1 MSTRCGYIAL
11 LGRPNAGKST
21 LLNACI
27 GQKIVGVSRRPQT
40 TRNKVLGISSEGQT
54 QFIFLDTP
62 GIHKAQGRAKINHTM
77 NKLAWSSAADA
88 DLICYMVDATRG
100 WTGEDT
106 QYFSNLLEHAK
117 VPVLVVA
124 SKADALKKARI
135 SEGVASIKAGMANCR
150 EAASFEQLLN
160 DEPYL
165 ISAKQKDHVTSF
177 KALISSVLPESP
189 WLYREDELTDKP
201 ERFVVSELIREQLF
215 RKLGAELPYGCGV
228 TVESMQSQEKMVRIK
243 ACIIVAR
250 TSHKPMVI
258 GKAGKTIKEIG
269 TESRLSLESHF
280 DTKVFLELFVKVK
293 ENWIDRSDLIC
304 AFQQI
309 EEA

>member
-40 TRNKVLGISSEGQT
+40 TRNKVLGISSEGDT
-54 QFIFLDTP
+54 QLIFLDTP

-88 DLICYMVDATRG
+88 DLICYMVDASKG

-106 QYFSNLLEHAK
+106 LYFSTLLEHAK

-124 SKADALKKARI
+124 SKADALKKAKI
-135 SEGVASIKAGMANCR
+135 SEGVASIKAGMDSCK
-150 EAASFEQLLN
+150 ESTSFDQFLH
-160 DEPYL
+160 DEPFL
-165 ISAKQKDHVTSF
+165 VSAKQKDSVSSF
-177 KALISSVLPESP
+177 KKITSSALPMSP
-189 WLYREDELTDKP
+189 WLYGEDELTDKP
-201 ERFVVSELIREQLF
+201 ERFLVSELIREQLF
-215 RKLGAELPYGCGV
+215 RRLGAELPYGCGV
-228 TVESMQSQEKMVRIK
+228 TIESMQTQAKLIRIK
-243 ACIIVAR
+243 ACIIVSRA
-250 TSHKPMVI
+250 SHKPMVI
-258 GKAGKTIKEIG
+258 GRNGQSIKEIG
-269 TESRLSLESHF
+269 KESRLSLEQHF
-280 DTKVFLELFVKVK
+280 ENKVFLELFVKVK

>member
-1 MSTRCGYIAL
+1 MNTRCGYIAL

-40 TRNKVLGISSEGQT
+40 TRNKVIGISSEGDT
-54 QFIFLDTP
+54 QLVFLDTP

-88 DLICYMVDATRG
+88 DLICYMVDASKG

-106 QYFSNLLEHAK
+106 LYFSALLEHAK
-117 VPVLVVA
+117 VPVVVLA
-124 SKADALKKARI
+124 SKADALKKAKI
-135 SEGVASIKAGMANCR
+135 NEGVDSILSGMKDCKEAST
-150 EAASFEQLLN
+150 FDQLLM
-160 DEPYL
+160 DEPLL
-165 ISAKQKDHVTSF
+165 ISAKQKESVESF
-177 KALISSVLPESP
+177 KLKLSSALPKSP
-189 WLYREDELTDKP
+189 WLYGEDELTDKP
-201 ERFVVSELIREQLF
+201 ERFLVSELIREQLF

-228 TVESMQSQEKMVRIK
+228 TIESMQTGEKIVRIK

-250 TSHKPMVI
+250 ASHKPMVI
-258 GKAGKTIKEIG
+258 GKGGRSIKEIG
-269 TESRLSLESHF
+269 KESRLSLEQHF
-280 DTKVFLELFVKVK
+280 ENKVYLELFVKVK

>member
-1 MSTRCGYIAL
+1 MTTRCGYIAL

-40 TRNKVLGISSEGQT
+40 TRNKVLGISSEDDSQL
-54 QFIFLDTP
+54 IFLDTP
-62 GIHKAQGRAKINHTM
+62 GIHRAQGRAKINHTM

-88 DLICYMVDATRG
+88 DLICYMVDASRA
-100 WTGEDT
+100 WTSEDT
-106 QYFSNLLEHAK
+106 LYFSTLLEHAK
-117 VPVLVVA
+117 VPILVIA
-124 SKADALKKARI
+124 SKADALKKSKI
-135 SEGVASIKAGMANCR
+135 SEGVTSIKAGMSACIENT
-150 EAASFEQLLN
+150 SFDKLLTEQ
-160 DEPYL
+160 PFL
-165 ISAKQKDHVTSF
+165 ISAKQKDQVINF
-177 KALISSVLPESP
+177 KKLISSSLPEGP
-189 WLYREDELTDKP
+189 WLYGEDELTDKP

-228 TVESMQSQEKMVRIK
+228 TVESMQSQEKIVRIK

-250 TSHKPMVI
+250 SSHKPMVI
-258 GKAGKTIKEIG
+258 GRGGQTIKEIG
-269 TESRLSLESHF
+269 KESRLSLESHF
-280 DTKVFLELFVKVK
+280 DNKVFLELFVKVK

>member
-1 MSTRCGYIAL
+1 MNTRCGYIAL

-40 TRNKVLGISSEGQT
+40 TRNKVIGISSEGDT
-54 QFIFLDTP
+54 QLVFLDTP

-88 DLICYMVDATRG
+88 DLICYMVDASKG

-106 QYFSNLLEHAK
+106 LYFSALLEHAK
-117 VPVLVVA
+117 VPVVVLA
-124 SKADALKKARI
+124 SKADALKKAKI
-135 SEGVASIKAGMANCR
+135 NEGVDSILSGMKDCKEAST
-150 EAASFEQLLN
+150 FDQLLM
-160 DEPYL
+160 DEPLL
-165 ISAKQKDHVTSF
+165 ISAKQKESVESF
-177 KALISSVLPESP
+177 KLKLSSSLPKSP
-189 WLYREDELTDKP
+189 WLYGEDELTDKP
-201 ERFVVSELIREQLF
+201 ERFLVSELIREQLF

-228 TVESMQSQEKMVRIK
+228 TIESMQTGEKIVRIK

-250 TSHKPMVI
+250 ASHKPMVI
-258 GKAGKTIKEIG
+258 GKGGRSIKEIG
-269 TESRLSLESHF
+269 KESRLSLEQHF
-280 DTKVFLELFVKVK
+280 ENKVYLELFVKVK